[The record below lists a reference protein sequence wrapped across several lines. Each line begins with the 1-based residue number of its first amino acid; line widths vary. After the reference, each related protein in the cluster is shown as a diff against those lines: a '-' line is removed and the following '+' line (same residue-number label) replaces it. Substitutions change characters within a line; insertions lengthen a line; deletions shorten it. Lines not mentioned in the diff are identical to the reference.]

1 MWYALFMFYSSEHV
15 SLSLVGDG
23 EGGRALLPGLSIHV
37 HWNTLVYYDLRRRGR
52 REDL

>member
-15 SLSLVGDG
+15 SLSLVRDG